1 MAEHKKH
8 GIGIYV
14 IVALILAVITYVE
27 FAIVE
32 YPVAWLTPG
41 QTMFWLIAMSVVK
54 FWMVIWFFMHLKD
67 DPKVYTGFFSSGMF
81 IAMGTFVALSFMFV
95 LPASVA
101 PTANADEVE
110 ARTAVLAALR
120 SGEAHDAA
128 AADDHGAAPME
139 ASRATPPADRTLA
152 VAPPAAATDGFEVDL
167 EARAAEA
174 EPAVDVAAPA
184 PDAPVLAQAD
194 ANPSYDTDLGATTY
208 AANCVACH
216 QATGLG
222 LPSVFP
228 PLAGHVADLYA
239 ADGGRTY
246 LIDVLLYGLQ
256 GPSDVDG
263 TAYNGLMPAWAQLSD
278 DQIAAVINHGIA
290 GFDGTA
296 APEGFDAIRPDEVAA
311 QRGQGLTGPDVLEL
325 RGTLDLDGAAEPE
338 APAEPEAAAAPEAAA
353 EPEAAAAPPAAA
365 PETTDAVL
373 AQADADPSYDTELG
387 AATYAANCSSC
398 HQPTGAGLPGVF
410 PPLAGHAADVY
421 AATGGIGGRAYLI
434 DALLYGVQGAI
445 TVDGAS
451 YNGLMPAW
459 QQLSDEQVAAVINH
473 AVAGFD
479 GAPDGFDAIRSD
491 EVAAAR
497 GQGLDGADVHELR
510 GALGLE

>member
-8 GIGIYV
+8 GVGIYV
-14 IVALILAVITYVE
+14 VVALILAVITFVE
-27 FAIVE
+27 FAMVE
-32 YPVAWLTPG
+32 YPLAWLTPG
-41 QTMFWLIAMSVVK
+41 QTMFWLIALSVVK

-101 PTANADEVE
+101 PIANAEEVE

-139 ASRATPPADRTLA
+139 ASRATPPADRTLV

-167 EARAAEA
+167 EARVAEA
-174 EPAVDVAAPA
+174 EPAVDVAEPA

-194 ANPSYDTDLGATTY
+194 ADPSYDTELGATTY
-208 AANCVACH
+208 ATNCVACH
-216 QATGLG
+216 QATGAG

-256 GPSDVDG
+256 GPIDVDG

-290 GFDGTA
+290 GFDGTS

-311 QRGQGLTGPDVLEL
+311 QRDQGLSGPDVLEL
-325 RGTLDLDGAAEPE
+325 RGTLDLDGAGAPE
-338 APAEPEAAAAPEAAA
+338 APAEPEATTEA
-353 EPEAAAAPPAAA
+353 PAAA
-365 PETTDAVL
+365 PESDDAVL
-373 AQADADPSYDTELG
+373 AQAADADPSYDTELG
-387 AATYAANCSSC
+387 TSTYAANCSAC
-398 HQPTGAGLPGVF
+398 HQPNGAGLPGAF
-410 PPLAGHAADVY
+410 PPVAGHAADLY
-421 AATGGIGGRAYLI
+421 AAAGGIGGRAYLI
-434 DALLYGVQGAI
+434 DVLLYGVQGAI

-459 QQLSDEQVAAVINH
+459 QQLSDDQLAAVINH
-473 AVAGFD
+473 VVAGFD
-479 GAPDGFDAIRSD
+479 GAPDGFDAIRAD

-497 GQGLDGADVHELR
+497 GQGLAGGDVYELR